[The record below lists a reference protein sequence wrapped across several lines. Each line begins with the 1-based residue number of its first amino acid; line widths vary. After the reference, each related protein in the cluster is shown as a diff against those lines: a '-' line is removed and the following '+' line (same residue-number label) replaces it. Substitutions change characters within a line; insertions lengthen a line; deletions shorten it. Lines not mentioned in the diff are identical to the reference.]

1 MGSKKIENLI
11 SKYLTNEVTSSEL
24 NYLSKWI
31 EDPENERL
39 FYSHV
44 KTFYEVTTA
53 MNVPNTDDIKKN
65 LLEKIKRDKNPF
77 YNDKVRRVMKYAAVL
92 VIFLSIGYLYHAGY
106 FDNKSKLI
114 IPNESITLQ
123 LENGNTKVLNEDGST
138 KLVDA
143 KGRLIGEQNGN
154 QLVYTN
160 DEVKE
165 TIVYN
170 TLNVPYG
177 KRFTLQLSD
186 GTLVYLNSG
195 TSLKYPV
202 NFITGKSRKVF
213 LKGEAYFDVTKD
225 ENHPFIVNADGM
237 DVRVLGTQ
245 FNIASYPED
254 NEINTVL
261 VEGAVSI
268 YKTEASYNTED
279 VTILK
284 PGFKAAWQKN
294 SNQIHIG
301 EVDIELHTAWING
314 RIIFRH
320 MPFNNIMKKL
330 ERHYNVTIINNN
342 INLGNDLLSAS
353 FDVETIEQV
362 FETINE
368 IHPIDFV
375 IKDNKIIIN

>member
-1 MGSKKIENLI
+1 MGTKKIENLI
-11 SKYLTNEVTSSEL
+11 SKYLTNEVTSSDL
-24 NYLSKWI
+24 DYLSKWI

-53 MNVPNTDDIKKN
+53 MNVPDTDDIKKN

-77 YNDKVRRVMKYAAVL
+77 YNYKVRRVMKYAAVL
-92 VIFLSIGYLYHAGY
+92 MLFLSMGYLYQADY
-106 FDNKSKLI
+106 FENSSKLI

-123 LENGNTKVLNEDGST
+123 LENGNIKVLNEDGST

-170 TLNVPYG
+170 TLNIPYG
-177 KRFTLQLSD
+177 KRFKLKLSD
-186 GTLVYLNSG
+186 GTLVHLNSG

-202 NFITGKSRKVF
+202 NFIAGENRKVF
-213 LKGEAYFDVTKD
+213 LKGEAYFDVIKD
-225 ENHPFIVNADGM
+225 VNHPFIVNSDDM

-245 FNIASYPED
+245 FNISSYPEED
-254 NEINTVL
+254 EINTVL
-261 VEGAVSI
+261 VEGSVSI
-268 YKTEASYNTED
+268 YKTEIPYNVED
-279 VTILK
+279 ITILK

-294 SNQIHIG
+294 SDQVHIG
-301 EVDIELHTAWING
+301 EVDIELHTAWIDG

-320 MPFNNIMKKL
+320 IPFNDIMKKL

-342 INLGNDLLSAS
+342 IPLGNDLLSAS
-353 FDVETIEQV
+353 FDIETIEKV

-368 IHPIDFV
+368 IHPIDFI